1 MLLVFAICLLILSF
15 VFYKRWNSYISPA
28 VIISFSW
35 GLVFLGY
42 EVIPHGMYDISA
54 KTVFVLFL
62 WITSSLIGACFFSS
76 VKVSPSKSCDL
87 YFNESIRSIYY
98 WISVIGVFPLLYVA
112 YKQGTTMDAGSFL
125 FNLRMANTGIVETEF
140 KYGIFQYVFAFA
152 YISLLVEVY
161 SSTGKNRR
169 IVILLIINILLA
181 IITMAKSSFFF
192 LIIPLL
198 CIRIFKSKISLA
210 KLAPI
215 LGFII
220 LFMSVIQLLR
230 AGEDSENVIVSM
242 LNVYIFGGIP
252 ALDQIVTA
260 DTHTQL
266 WGDLTFRFFHTVKS
280 ILLGSDVNPRI
291 FINDIS
297 IDGYVYVPYPTNVFT
312 VIFPFWMDFGFWG
325 VIIGGAVFGV
335 FSGFL
340 FKLANRQRA
349 WSIIVYSY
357 LTAVLILPFF
367 GEYLVTN
374 LSYTIQ
380 LVFLSYF
387 ANNFKYNFKW
397 R

>member
-1 MLLVFAICLLILSF
+1 MLLVLAICLLILSF
-15 VFYKRWNSYISPA
+15 FFYKRWNSYISPA
-28 VIISFSW
+28 VVISFSW

-62 WITSSLIGACFFSS
+62 WITSSLIGSCFFSL
-76 VKVSPSKSCDL
+76 VKMPPFKPSDL
-87 YFNESIRSIYY
+87 FFNESIRSIYY
-98 WISVIGVFPLLYVA
+98 WISIIGIFPLLYIA
-112 YKQGTTMDAGSFL
+112 YKQGTTMDSSSFL

-152 YISLLVEVY
+152 FISFLIEVY

-169 IVILLIINILLA
+169 VIILLIINILLA
-181 IITMAKSSFFF
+181 IITMAKTSFFF

-198 CIRIFKSKISLA
+198 CIRIFKGKVSLM
-210 KLAPI
+210 KLLPVFG
-215 LGFII
+215 LII
-220 LFMSVIQLLR
+220 LFMAAIQLLR
-230 AGEDSENVIVSM
+230 AGNDSENVIASM
-242 LNVYIFGGIP
+242 FNVYIFGGIP

-266 WGDLTFRFFHTVKS
+266 WGELTFRFFHTIKS
-280 ILLGSDVNPRI
+280 IFFGTDAHAGVY
-291 FINDIS
+291 INDIS
-297 IDGYVYVPYPTNVFT
+297 VKGYVYVPYPTNVFT
-312 VIFPFWMDFGFWG
+312 VIYPFWMDFGFLG
-325 VIIGGAVFGV
+325 VMVGGGLMGA

-340 FKLANRQRA
+340 FKLANKQRA
-349 WSIIVYSY
+349 WSIVVYSY
-357 LTAVLILPFF
+357 LVAVLVLPFF

-380 LVFLSYF
+380 LLFLSYF
-387 ANNFKYNFKW
+387 ANKFKFKLKW